1 MCFDQRPGSG
11 KIISCTLWH
20 NGLTLENSED
30 LARFQKCALKIILSA
45 IYKTYENGLKL
56 LNLDKLDERREY
68 VCLQFGK
75 NCIKNRKM
83 KD

>member
-30 LARFQKCALKIILSA
+30 LARFHKCALKIILREN
-45 IYKTYENGLKL
+45 YKTYEYGLKL
-56 LNLDKLDERREY
+56 LDKLDERREY
-68 VCLQFGK
+68 LCLQFAK
-75 NCIKNRKM
+75 TLSKIEK
-83 KD
+83 